1 MTGDVPPDP
10 ALALEKQRAK
20 DEADATER
28 ASAVDERVELPPDTI
43 APMPEWMY
51 PRNLDSIPALFGRL
65 NPLTGV
71 LVYYTGAVL
80 RECAGQPWVALQ
92 WMLFVFFPSCA
103 ALSFARK
110 FWYETIGARERRRAA
125 ERDEPP
131 PPPRMEFNREQRAAW
146 VDLHLGY
153 AILAPA
159 GAAGGER
166 EAAGRARDP
175 SRTGVHGAPPRRVS
189 AQRGDFDLRVEK

>member
-10 ALALEKQRAK
+10 TLALEKQRAR
-20 DEADATER
+20 DEADAAER
-28 ASAVDERVELPPDTI
+28 ANAVDERVELPPDTI

-51 PRNLDSIPALFGRL
+51 PRRLDSIPALFGRL

-80 RECAGQPWVALQ
+80 RECAGQPAVALQ

-110 FWYETIGARERRRAA
+110 FWYESAYNREKKERGSAANRRRRRGWSLTASNARRGSTCTSDTPSSPPRARPGAR
-125 ERDEPP
+125 
-131 PPPRMEFNREQRAAW
+131 
-146 VDLHLGY
+146 
-153 AILAPA
+153 APA
-159 GAAGGER
+159 GGSCSRPFSCWRGFH
-166 EAAGRARDP
+166 AR
-175 SRTGVHGAPPRRVS
+175 RLG
-189 AQRGDFDLRVEK
+189 F